1 MNRHALCAL
10 PSLLAAWALYATP
23 LARAAEP
30 AAAPAEPAKAEPAK
44 AEPAKA
50 AAADHPSD
58 RPAGNSNVE
67 TFDDQARF
75 IAGLP
80 VSEGSPLAEVEKD
93 EQWQDYAKSLD
104 KDWTKIRTKRLDA
117 MSQFSSKE
125 LAPKIDPKANLFYF
139 FGGPDF
145 LSVSVLYPD
154 APVYI
159 LAGLEPIG
167 FVPQISKMKQDRLDR
182 SIDNLRKTIM
192 NNVRASFF
200 RTNDMSGD
208 LTRTEFKGVL
218 PVLELFA
225 ARADFKV
232 LDVQYFELGD
242 QGEEQVLAD
251 PTKGDKKKPQ
261 GIKLRLLKKGRDQE
275 QVLYYLKQDVAN
287 SVLKNTPGFLAF
299 FKKHAP
305 ANHFFK
311 AASFILHDAK
321 RFSTTRDFVMENA
334 LSILQD
340 DSGVPF
346 DQLRKPKEKEPKWTT
361 HLYGKYF
368 RPLPPFDKHYQ
379 DGLIKA
385 FKTETVEPLPFVT
398 GYRHEG
404 EANLV
409 LAIPKKAEEA
419 KPAAAPA
426 EPEKKEET
434 KPTP

>member
-1 MNRHALCAL
+1 VNRFSFRAL
-10 PSLLAAWALYATP
+10 PCLLAAWALCAAPLAAEAAEAAAAAPAATP
-23 LARAAEP
+23 KAEPAP
-30 AAAPAEPAKAEPAK
+30 AAAPA
-44 AEPAKA
+44 A
-50 AAADHPSD
+50 AA
-58 RPAGNSNVE
+58 E

-80 VSEGSPLAEVEKD
+80 VSEGSPLAETEKD
-93 EQWQDYAKSLD
+93 EGWKDYAASLE
-104 KDWTKIRTKRLDA
+104 KDWVKIKTKRLDA
-117 MSQFSSKE
+117 MSEFSAKE
-125 LAPKIDPKANLFYF
+125 LSPKIDPKANLFYF

-154 APVYI
+154 APVYV

-167 FVPQISKMKQDRLDR
+167 VVPHISKMKQDRLDR
-182 SIDNLRKTIM
+182 SIDNLRKTIF

-218 PVLELFA
+218 PILFLFA

-232 LDVQYFELGD
+232 LDVHYFELD
-242 QGEEQVLAD
+242 DRGEVQVLSD
-251 PTKGDKKKPQ
+251 GSKGDKKRPQ
-261 GIKLRLLKKGRDQE
+261 GIRVKLLKKGRDQE
-275 QVLYYLKQDVAN
+275 QTVYYLRQNVEN
-287 SVLKNTPGFLAF
+287 FELKATPGFLAF
-299 FKKHAP
+299 FKKLAP

-311 AASFILHDAK
+311 AASFILHNAK
-321 RFSTTRDFVMENA
+321 RFSLTRDFVLENA

-346 DQLRKPKEKEPKWTT
+346 DQLRKPKEKEPRWTI
-361 HLYGKYF
+361 HLYGKYL

-379 DGLIKA
+379 DVLIKA
-385 FKTETVEPLPFVT
+385 FKEGPVAPLPFVT

-409 LAIPKKAEEA
+409 LAIAKKADEA

-426 EPEKKEET
+426 APEKKEEA
-434 KPTP
+434 KPETPQPADTAKP